1 MGYLRGVLFLIWVV
15 FWLLLL
21 GVIFLPTLFMGLAAV
36 KIPMKIWVKLTSFGV
51 RHICGIKVRIEG
63 IENIP
68 KGGALLASKH
78 QSMFDVIIPW
88 QLFSFPALILK
99 SELSRIPIFGWY
111 VMKLKN
117 VAINR
122 KDGAKALRKMMKD
135 CAALAK
141 QNRQILIFP
150 EGTRVKP
157 GTSAPYKP
165 GVAGLYKEMQV
176 PCVPIAL
183 NSGLCWPKSGLNF
196 QPGTITVRIL
206 PAIAPG
212 LDKKT
217 FMQQLQTSIETAS
230 LELNSGEYTSMG
242 K

>member
-1 MGYLRGVLFLIWVV
+1 MGYVRGVLFLIWVV

-21 GVIFLPTLFMGLAAV
+21 GIIFLPTLFMGLAAAKV
-36 KIPMKIWVKLTSFGV
+36 PMKIWTKISLFGM
-51 RHICGIKVRIEG
+51 RYICGIKVVVEG
-63 IENIP
+63 KKNIP
-68 KGGALLASKH
+68 QGGALLASKH
-78 QSMFDVIIPW
+78 QSMFDVLIPW

-99 SELSRIPIFGWY
+99 TELSRIPIFGWY

-117 VAINR
+117 VAIKR
-122 KDGAKALRKMMKD
+122 QDGAKALRKMLKD

-141 QNRQILIFP
+141 QGRQILIFP
-150 EGTRVKP
+150 EGT
-157 GTSAPYKP
+157 SYKP

-212 LDKKT
+212 LDKKS
-217 FMQQLQTSIETAS
+217 FMQQLHASIETAS
-230 LELNSGEYTSMG
+230 IELNSGGYIRSME
-242 K
+242 KNCDK

>member
-1 MGYLRGVLFLIWVV
+1 MGYVRGVLFLVWVL

-21 GVIFLPTLFMGLAAV
+21 GVLFLPTLFMGLAAA
-36 KIPMKIWVKLTSFGV
+36 KIPMKIWTKMALLGM
-51 RHICGIKVRIEG
+51 RYICGIKVVIEG
-63 IENIP
+63 KQNIP
-68 KGGALLASKH
+68 TGGALLASKH

-88 QLFSFPALILK
+88 RLFSFPALILK
-99 SELSRIPIFGWY
+99 TELSRIPIFGWY

-117 VAINR
+117 VAIKR
-122 KDGAKALRKMMKD
+122 QDGAKALRKMLQD

-157 GTSAPYKP
+157 GASSSYKP
-165 GVAGLYKEMQV
+165 GVAGLYKKMQV

-230 LELNSGEYTSMG
+230 AELNSGKYTPG
-242 K
+242 

>member
-1 MGYLRGVLFLIWVV
+1 MGYLRGVLFLIWMV

-21 GVIFLPTLFMGLAAV
+21 GIIFLPTLLMGLAAV
-36 KIPMKIWVKLTSFGV
+36 KAPMKIWIKITLFGM
-51 RHICGIKVRIEG
+51 RYICGIKIAIEG
-63 IENIP
+63 TQNIP

-99 SELSRIPIFGWY
+99 TELSRIPIFGWY

-122 KDGAKALRKMMKD
+122 KDGAKALRKMLKD

-157 GTSAPYKP
+157 GASAPYKP

-230 LELNSGEYTSMG
+230 LELNSGKYTSME